1 VQAREGI
8 ATGQGTS
15 AALTWCMRS
24 IPKYVIAVCG
34 VGALVGLV
42 AHGPLSTGAAAVA
55 AIAIVIGAACSFRR

>member
-1 VQAREGI
+1 
-8 ATGQGTS
+8 
-15 AALTWCMRS
+15 MRS

-55 AIAIVIGAACSFRR
+55 AVAIVIGAARSFRR